1 MLAINVKHVLSLGT
15 GGGKKE
21 PILGFTSKVKIS
33 VLIKKGWGRIL

>member
-21 PILGFTSKVKIS
+21 LGFTSKVKIS